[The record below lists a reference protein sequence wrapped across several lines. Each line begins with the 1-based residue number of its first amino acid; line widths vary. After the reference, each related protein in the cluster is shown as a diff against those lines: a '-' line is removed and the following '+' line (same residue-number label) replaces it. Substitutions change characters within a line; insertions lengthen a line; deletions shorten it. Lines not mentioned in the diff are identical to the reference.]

1 MDSLPNACGERVQF
15 AISLF
20 GTHPDPKRGHRVPDA
35 HGRSKKTEW
44 DALCRQ
50 FAKPKEHAS
59 KFEMP
64 LFSPATFDGAH
75 RSYERITSIAFVVVE
90 HDAGEGATNARPMSI
105 DEAAERLRSAGIRA
119 ALYTSPSHTSEAPRW
134 RAVVALAVPTSKAE
148 YRAFAESLNG
158 VLDGV
163 LASAESGDAARAWY
177 FGKIAGADY
186 TCRIVD
192 GDALDIA
199 RLFNAMPEPIPL
211 RVAAQP
217 AEPGEGDL
225 LRVVE
230 DHERVEAIERV
241 TPQTIADIRSAL
253 ASIDP
258 DNRGTWIQIGF
269 ALVGLGD
276 IGFDLWSEW
285 SARSPKFEDGK
296 DDPAARWATF
306 RDSHIDYRAIFAEAK
321 RNGWKNPRAGSAS
334 PRQRFDVQPARTFVE
349 GKPSVWIIKGVLPQ
363 AELAIVFGESGSGK
377 TFLVLDLIAHVARGI
392 PYRDRRVNGGNVVY
406 IAAEG
411 VAGVRN
417 RIRAYCRHADI
428 EPDDLALGIIA
439 DAPNFLTDDHETI
452 AEAIARSGGASIVV
466 VDTLAA
472 TTPGANENSG
482 EDMGA
487 VLGRLK
493 QLHEATGALVLL
505 VHHSG
510 KDASKGARGWSG
522 LRAAADAEIEVT
534 RLGDSRQAT
543 ITKLKDA
550 DDNARFGFR
559 LVPIAIGTDDD
570 GDPIT
575 SCIVEPVECGAT
587 PAARPRKAG
596 KWETAILA
604 ALGSVEPDAE
614 GFVSVEAVLAAA
626 SERTPR
632 DPQGRDRRR
641 EYLTRALESLEIEH
655 LIVVQNDR
663 IKSQ

>member
-1 MDSLPNACGERVQF
+1 
-15 AISLF
+15 
-20 GTHPDPKRGHRVPDA
+20 
-35 HGRSKKTEW
+35 
-44 DALCRQ
+44 
-50 FAKPKEHAS
+50 
-59 KFEMP
+59 MP
-64 LFSPATFDGAH
+64 LFSAATFTDDRRNGSNVQTVTA
-75 RSYERITSIAFVVVE
+75 IVVE
-90 HDAGEGATNARPMSI
+90 HDAGERAHNPHPMQPA
-105 DEAAERLRSAGIRA
+105 EAVERLRQHGISAVV
-119 ALYTSPSHTSEAPRW
+119 YSTPSSTHECPRW
-134 RAVVALAVPTSKAE
+134 RAVIRLEQAATREQHRSLVALVNA
-148 YRAFAESLNG
+148 LLG
-158 VLDGV
+158 GV
-163 LASAESGDAARAWY
+163 LAPAESNDPARAWY
-177 FGKIAGADY
+177 YGKVRGADY
-186 TCRIVD
+186 FAEVVD
-192 GDALDIA
+192 GNAIDVAS
-199 RLFNAMPEPIPL
+199 LFDELPDPIPL
-211 RVAAQP
+211 TPNRPTASHEDDSLIEFVDRAQ
-217 AEPGEGDL
+217 
-225 LRVVE
+225 
-230 DHERVEAIERV
+230 AIEHVNR
-241 TPQTIADIRSAL
+241 QTIADIRSAL
-253 ASIDP
+253 AFIDP
-258 DNRGTWIQIGF
+258 DDRGTWIRIGI
-269 ALVGLGD
+269 ALAELGD

-296 DDPAARWATF
+296 DDPADRWATF
-306 RDSHIDYRAIFAEAK
+306 RDSHTDYRTIFAEAQ

-334 PRQRFDVQPARTFVE
+334 PRRRFDVQPARTFVD

-417 RIRAYCRHADI
+417 RIVAYCRYAEI
-428 EPDDLALGIIA
+428 EPDALALGIIA
-439 DAPNFLTDDHETI
+439 DAPNFLEDDHEPI
-452 AEAIARSGGASIVV
+452 AEAIARFGGASLVV

-493 QLHEATGALVLL
+493 QLHEATGALVVL

-510 KDASKGARGWSG
+510 KDASRGARGWSG
-522 LRAAADAEIEVT
+522 LRAAADVEIEVT
-534 RLGDSRQAT
+534 RLGDSREAT
-543 ITKLKDA
+543 ITKLKDG

-559 LVPIAIGTDDD
+559 LVQIAIGVDDD

-575 SCIVEPVECGAT
+575 SCIVEPVECSAT
-587 PAARPRKAG
+587 PAAKPRKAG

-614 GFVSVEAVLAAA
+614 GYVSVEAVLAAA

-641 EYLTRALESLEIEH
+641 EYLTRALESLAIEGA
-655 LIVVQNDR
+655 IFVQNDR